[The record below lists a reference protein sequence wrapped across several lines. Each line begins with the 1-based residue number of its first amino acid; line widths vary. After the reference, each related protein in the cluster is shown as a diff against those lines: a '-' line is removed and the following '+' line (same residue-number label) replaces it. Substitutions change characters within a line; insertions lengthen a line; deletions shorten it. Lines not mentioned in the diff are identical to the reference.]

1 MVASEVQGLVRWVK
15 KGSFTG
21 KKGHLRSHEPTIQRY
36 QFFGQCLQHLT
47 AIYTHLYPLSK
58 QQFLAGSAATVSE
71 IPKNGP
77 PQKSSFS
84 IETEIGYGSIPI
96 KSYR

>member
-21 KKGHLRSHEPTIQRY
+21 KKGHLRSHEPIIQRY
-36 QFFGQCLQHLT
+36 HFLGNAYNILQLY
-47 AIYTHLYPLSK
+47 IYTHLYPLSK

-77 PQKSSFS
+77 PQKSSN
-84 IETEIGYGSIPI
+84 
-96 KSYR
+96 YRNGNWL